1 MSKFIEV
8 ALGDLASPE
17 KRSIIS
23 GPFGSSIGTEFFRTS
38 GVPVIR
44 GNNLTTDS
52 RKFIEHGFVFVTP
65 EKAESLNAYALRNDI
80 VITAAGTIG
89 QIGIIPEDSN
99 FEKYVISN
107 KQLRIRIDSQK
118 ANPLYVYY
126 WLASPWIHKTITDRN
141 TGSTVPLINLGTLR
155 NLPVRLPPERDAQD
169 KIAELLA
176 TLDAKIELN
185 QRMNEE
191 LEGMARL
198 LYDYWFVQFDFPIT
212 AAQAAAMGKP
222 HLQGHPYRASG
233 GKMLYNEALKREIPA
248 GWRAGDLDGLC
259 SAIRG
264 VTYSKGDIRTAA
276 DMNTVPILRATNV
289 NNGIVD
295 LSDLVY
301 VTDNMPSEDQFLKK
315 FDILIVM
322 SSGSKAHVG
331 KNALYCYGQK
341 VAYGAFCSKIS
352 SHRSNKFFVA
362 VHLQS
367 DGFKK
372 HISNVCLGTSINNLT
387 NAHITKHQLVL
398 PPKEHLQEYEN
409 IASGFFESI
418 ACNHQQNQELTA
430 LRDWLLPML
439 MNGQVSV
446 R

>member
-1 MSKFIEV
+1 MSKFFEV

-52 RKFIEHGFVFVTP
+52 RKFIEQGFVFVAP

-191 LEGMARL
+191 LEGMAKL
-198 LYDYWFVQFDFPIT
+198 LYDYWFVQFDFPMT

-233 GKMLYNEALKREIPA
+233 GKMLYNEALKREIPK
-248 GWRAGDLDGLC
+248 GWNVGQIADFCHLNQSTWGNSNQPEAVSYLDLASAKDGKIL
-259 SAIRG
+259 AI
-264 VTYSKGDIRTAA
+264 
-276 DMNTVPILRATNV
+276 
-289 NNGIVD
+289 
-295 LSDLVY
+295 
-301 VTDNMPSEDQFLKK
+301 
-315 FDILIVM
+315 
-322 SSGSKAHVG
+322 
-331 KNALYCYGQK
+331 
-341 VAYGAFCSKIS
+341 
-352 SHRSNKFFVA
+352 
-362 VHLQS
+362 
-367 DGFKK
+367 
-372 HISNVCLGTSINNLT
+372 
-387 NAHITKHQLVL
+387 
-398 PPKEHLQEYEN
+398 QEYEWDQAPSRARRILTPGDTIIGMVRPGNRSFAMAPHSKTTITGSTGFAVLTPKSTFYREFNYLSLTSDSN
-409 IASGFFESI
+409 IGRLTTVASGAAYPAVNPEVVAAHSI
-418 ACNHQQNQELTA
+418 AMPNEDLVATFHKAVKSSFDLIESNRQQTQELTA